1 MNNLS
6 LAKRKSAKITLWQWL
21 FLWLMLDSLI
31 LYLLRPFF
39 FFPINGLLPILVGMA
54 FLFEKKKSN
63 ELKTNYIVLWSLIAL
78 GLSLAIVLGVE
89 SPAIVSKQ
97 FATAFSAFIIGLK
110 SISTVAVSDRFIKLI
125 ALVGLAYALVCSAAL
140 LGVSRVYLPVSYLSG
155 FNNGVPVIRAEITTD
170 QNYQV
175 FYLFPLLLSLVAK
188 QSIILRALQLFG
200 FFAALFVI
208 IEMETRSGLLVMA
221 GFTGMMIFLPFWYR
235 RAGSALY
242 VLLFVLG
249 LLLVV
254 LLKLPLIIELSQG
267 MIRRFTTSDLSTFWG
282 RIHSLTYLFQNLLDP
297 SHWVP
302 KGQGYFLS
310 LYGNYPHS
318 SPTSIYLMG
327 GLFGLC
333 GWVLLVFGSLIAL
346 SRLVFK
352 KKVPLNEAAIGL
364 AAFSALTMCLTLP
377 AAFFEQLWLWIGASA
392 GVGLSYN
399 YRREKSARNKNAR
412 NKSEGGY
419 E

>member
-6 LAKRKSAKITLWQWL
+6 LAKSKSAKITLWQWL

-39 FFPINGLLPILVGMA
+39 FFPINGLLPVLVAMA
-54 FLFEKKKSN
+54 FLFEKSRSN
-63 ELKTNYIVLWSLIAL
+63 ELKTNYIVFWSLIAL

-97 FATAFSAFIIGLK
+97 FATALSAFIIGLK

-125 ALVGLAYALVCSAAL
+125 SFISLIYALVCTAAL

-155 FNNGVPVIRAEITTD
+155 FNDGVAVIRAEITTD

-175 FYLFPLLLSLVAK
+175 FYLFPLLLSLAVK
-188 QSIILRALQLFG
+188 QSIILRVLQLLG
-200 FFAALFVI
+200 LFAALFVI
-208 IEMETRSGLLVMA
+208 VEMETRSGLLVMA

-249 LLLVV
+249 LLLIG
-254 LLKLPLIIELSQG
+254 LIKLPLIIELSQG
-267 MIRRFTTSDLSTFWG
+267 MVRRFTTSDLSTFWG
-282 RIHSLTYLFQNLLDP
+282 RIHSLIYLFQHLLDP

-302 KGQGYFLS
+302 KGQGHFLL

-327 GLFGLC
+327 GIFSLC
-333 GWVLLVFGSLIAL
+333 GWALLLFGSLISAV
-346 SRLVFK
+346 RLLFK
-352 KKVPLNEAAIGL
+352 KRVPLNEAAIVL
-364 AAFSALTMCLTLP
+364 AGFSALIICLTLP
-377 AAFFEQLWLWIGASA
+377 AALFEQLWLWAGGSA
-392 GVGLSYN
+392 GVVLSHN
-399 YRREKSARNKNAR
+399 YRRIKSACYK
-412 NKSEGGY
+412 KECGH